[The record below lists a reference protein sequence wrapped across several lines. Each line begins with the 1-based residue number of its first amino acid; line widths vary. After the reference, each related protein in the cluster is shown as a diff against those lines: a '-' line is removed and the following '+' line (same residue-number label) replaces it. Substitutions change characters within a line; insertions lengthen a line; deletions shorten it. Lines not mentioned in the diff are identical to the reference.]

1 METPIHQFLPTQTN
15 PPHLNPTV
23 RTTAVTVEN
32 ARTRAV
38 APVTTD
44 MDLDL
49 SAARVERVSTATVL
63 LDPTTSTPTVMV
75 TVTVTAMATTVPA
88 LLAGDPDIMR
98 CTQWVNMDMDM
109 DPTLVLT
116 ASQAITA
123 TTVVLS
129 DSDLVV
135 TEAQVVASTE
145 DRLEVPVVPEVHS
158 TFCARSVPV

>member
-15 PPHLNPTV
+15 PHLNPTV
-23 RTTAVTVEN
+23 RTTAVTAVN

-38 APVTTD
+38 APVTMD

-49 SAARVERVSTATVL
+49 SAARVERVSMATAL
-63 LDPTTSTPTVMV
+63 LDPTTSTPTVTV

-88 LLAGDPDIMR
+88 LLAGGPDIMR
-98 CTQWVNMDMDM
+98 CTQWVNMDMD
-109 DPTLVLT
+109 PTPVLT

-135 TEAQVVASTE
+135 TEAQVVASRE
-145 DRLEVPVVPEVHS
+145 DHLVVPEVPEVHS